1 MDRFLPFEYRA
12 SFKQLLLKFSLEVI
26 VVVLMGIFAILVLK
40 TIFPRFI
47 NLLTGT
53 ILLLF
58 VFFAA
63 TFIFARNN
71 LRYLKINKDHFIFA
85 NILGKTIQIPTT
97 QITSVS
103 GRGNNKVCIKYSDKK
118 INLPLD
124 CLPQKNQVIFEYILS
139 RILPHHVF
147 PAPVQTKL
155 NIIESYEEK
164 VKAGQVPLEQ
174 IEIKTNNRKLS
185 VKRIL
190 LALFTAVTVLS
201 LIFAAYSAGWD
212 VYFWFVIGIT
222 FSLIIFVSLW
232 WYWTK
237 KAITLDPKT
246 LIFDRGNKRVVFNWQ
261 NIELVSISTQPYIHI
276 WTKESSKKISYR
288 HFEIEDVEN
297 MLDALQKRA
306 IFHDV
311 PIG

>member
-12 SFKQLLLKFSLEVI
+12 SFRQLLLKFSLEVI

-47 NLLTGT
+47 NMLTGT
-53 ILLLF
+53 MLLLF

-63 TFIFARNN
+63 TFVFARNN
-71 LRYLKINKDHFIFA
+71 LRYLKINKDHFTFA
-85 NILGKTIQIPTT
+85 NILGKTIQIPTP

-103 GRGNNKVCIKYSDKK
+103 GRGNNKVRIKYADK
-118 INLPLD
+118 ITNLSLD
-124 CLPQKNQVIFEYILS
+124 GLPQKKQVIFEYLLS
-139 RILPHHVF
+139 RILPRHVF

-155 NIIESYEEK
+155 NIIESYEKK

-174 IEIKTNNRKLS
+174 IAIKTNNRKLS
-185 VKRIL
+185 VKRTL
-190 LALFTAVTVLS
+190 LTLFTAVTVLS
-201 LIFAAYSAGWD
+201 LIFAAYSAGRD
-212 VYFWFVIGIT
+212 VYFGFVVGIA
-222 FSLIIFVSLW
+222 FSLIVFVSLW

-237 KAITLDPKT
+237 KAITLDPNT
-246 LIFDRGNKRVVFNWQ
+246 LIFNRGNKRVVFDWH
-261 NIELVSISTQPYIHI
+261 NIELVAISTQPYFHI
-276 WTKESSKKISYR
+276 WTKDSSKKISYR

>member
-1 MDRFLPFEYRA
+1 MERFLPFEYRV

-26 VVVLMGIFAILVLK
+26 VIVLMGIFAILVLR

-47 NLLTGT
+47 NVLTGT

-71 LRYLKINKDHFIFA
+71 LRYLKINNDHFTFA
-85 NILGKTIQIPTT
+85 NILGKTIQVSTK
-97 QITSVS
+97 QITSIS
-103 GRGNNKVCIKYSDKK
+103 GRGNNKVLIKYSDKK
-118 INLPLD
+118 TNLPLD
-124 CLPQKNQVIFEYILS
+124 GLPQKKQVIFEYLLS
-139 RILPHHVF
+139 RILPRHVF

-164 VKAGQVPLEQ
+164 VKTGQVPIEQ
-174 IEIKTNNRKLS
+174 IAIKTNNRKLS
-185 VKRIL
+185 IKRTL
-190 LALFTAVTVLS
+190 LALFTAVIVLG
-201 LIFAAYSAGWD
+201 LIFAAYSAGQD
-212 VYFWFVIGIT
+212 VYLGFAAGIT
-222 FSLIIFVSLW
+222 FSLIVFGSLW

-237 KAITLDPKT
+237 KAIILDQNM
-246 LIFDRGNKRVVFNWQ
+246 LIFDRGNKRFVFDWQ
-261 NIELVSISTQPYIHI
+261 NIELVSIPTQPYIHI
-276 WTKESSKKISYR
+276 WNRESSKKISYR
-288 HFEIEDVEN
+288 HFDIEDVEN
-297 MLDALQKRA
+297 LLDALQKRA